1 MDENEQKEPM
11 TEPAAE
17 AEKQT
22 QEEIKKEEPKQADT
36 KQEDEKNSQRASGCG
51 RSAI

>member
-11 TEPAAE
+11 TESAAE

-22 QEEIKKEEPKQADT
+22 QEEI